1 MGSNQYRTVN
11 WSSGQL
17 LDEDTLNQ
25 LTQNQEFIK
34 AESTDGLF
42 TTASGIAVSQ
52 GLKIYGGRRTIGA
65 STQSSIHVTVGFKRL
80 FSTTCSPIVVTQILS
95 TGQNQFHTVVRGV
108 TQITPTHEGFIANIR
123 TTRIEK
129 GATKI
134 NKIYLD
140 WFAMGF

>member
-1 MGSNQYRTVN
+1 MANQYKPVSFTA
-11 WSSGQL
+11 SQL

-25 LTQNQEFIK
+25 ISNNQEYLR
-34 AESTDGLF
+34 AESVDGLYVNG
-42 TTASGIAVSQ
+42 SGVTV
-52 GLKIYGGRRTIGA
+52 GTGVKILGGRRTIAA
-65 STQSSIHVTVGFKRL
+65 STQSSIHVTVGFKRF
-80 FSTTCSPIVVTQILS
+80 FSTTCSPVIVTQILS

-108 TQITPTHEGFIANIR
+108 STNMPTHEGFIANIR

-140 WFAMGF
+140 WIALGF